1 MLPKF
6 NCAKKGAM
14 KPAMNS
20 YIRILL
26 SSLVT
31 LFPVI
36 NPIGTAFILNPFFE
50 NVAKEDQR
58 KIAQKVA
65 IYAFLLCLVTL
76 LAGQYILELFGV
88 TVPVVQLAG
97 GILIAKMGWDL
108 TKDDDEK
115 PKVEV
120 APTNSF
126 DHLKNK
132 LFYPITFPMT
142 TGAGTISVLLTLS
155 AHNKGTTY
163 VQSLINMSAILVA
176 VVGICILIY
185 IFYSSTTRIVS
196 HWGSTERNVVNK
208 ITAFLIFSYGLEI
221 ASNGVFNLIKNF
233 GH

>member
-1 MLPKF
+1 FQLDANIF
-6 NCAKKGAM
+6 L
-14 KPAMNS
+14 KP
-20 YIRILL
+20 
-26 SSLVT
+26 
-31 LFPVI
+31 FF
-36 NPIGTAFILNPFFE
+36 AFINLFLASLGIRFFE

-132 LFYPITFPMT
+132 LFYP
-142 TGAGTISVLLTLS
+142 
-155 AHNKGTTY
+155 
-163 VQSLINMSAILVA
+163 
-176 VVGICILIY
+176 
-185 IFYSSTTRIVS
+185 
-196 HWGSTERNVVNK
+196 
-208 ITAFLIFSYGLEI
+208 
-221 ASNGVFNLIKNF
+221 
-233 GH
+233 